1 MSGAGTGDPPDAA
14 DGGVPNVR
22 VRGIYATAVTR
33 LLLDAGNDVVGASE
47 PIRERFDADFGDDPH
62 DATVATTDDRQGV
75 GVHGGDDAVATVGSV
90 LSDVGRDTFLW
101 DDPTPTGA
109 VFDARVT
116 DTRGSGAVCNL
127 GDVEG
132 FLPYDATDA
141 YLESG
146 DAVRVQVRESAPPW
160 ADRRADLGTGIRAAS
175 GFATLIRG
183 REGVTVDTRD
193 DAAGRELAGMTDL
206 VGVDVPDGWGIEWS
220 HAATRAG
227 MDALAAALDGA
238 AGRAA
243 ALDATLGTDAGDA
256 SDADPD
262 SAPRRVAAP
271 ATGRWVWFGRESR
284 GALDDARRRV
294 TPTMPGHHR
303 TKAASEAASAGVDL
317 AEALCGSALG
327 GSSDRDGSDGDD
339 GAADADAGEFPFDV
353 VTRQFGPREGD
364 TVAITHGKP
373 DGRAFPLGRGEVTDW
388 AADGTI
394 EITRTMSGSGTYDG
408 LGTDRAAGDTATTKV
423 REGRWWYP
431 TVYRSEEGESKGT
444 YVNVC
449 TPVECFPDSIR
460 YVDLHVDVVKRP
472 DGTVERVDDDELDA
486 AVDAGN
492 VPPAVAEKARS
503 VAASLVRALS
513 E

>member
-1 MSGAGTGDPPDAA
+1 MSGDGPAAGDDADANGDPA
-14 DGGVPNVR
+14 VR

-33 LLLDAGNDVVGASE
+33 LVLDADADVVGASD
-47 PIRERFDADFGDDPH
+47 PIRERFDADFDDDPH
-62 DATVATTDDRQGV
+62 DVTVATTDDRQGV
-75 GVHGGDDAVATVGSV
+75 GVYGDTDGVTTVETV
-90 LSDVGRDTFLW
+90 LADVGRDTFVW
-101 DDPTPTGA
+101 EDPAPPGG

-116 DTRGSGAVCNL
+116 DTLGSGAVCDL
-127 GDVEG
+127 GPTEG

-141 YLESG
+141 YLDSG

-160 ADRRADLGTGIRAAS
+160 GDRRADLGTGIHAGS
-175 GFATLIRG
+175 GVATLVRG

-206 VGVDVPDGWGIEWS
+206 LDVDLPDGWGIEWS

-238 AGRAA
+238 ADRAA
-243 ALDATLGTDAGDA
+243 ALEATLDGGDVDPDAG
-256 SDADPD
+256 

-271 ATGRWVWFGRESR
+271 DSGRWVWFGGESR
-284 GALDDARRRV
+284 AALDDTRRRV

-317 AEALCGSALG
+317 AEALCGSVVG
-327 GSSDRDGSDGDD
+327 GWAGDSGGDD
-339 GAADADAGEFPFDV
+339 GDGPGEFPFDV
-353 VTRQFGPREGD
+353 VTRQFGPTEGD
-364 TVAITHGKP
+364 TVAIGHGKP

-394 EITRTMSGSGTYDG
+394 EVTRTMSGSGTYDA
-408 LGTDRAAGDTATTKV
+408 LGTQRQAGDTATTKF

-431 TVYRSEEGESKGT
+431 TVYRGDDGAARGT

-449 TPVECFPDSIR
+449 TPVECFPDSVR
-460 YVDLHVDVVKRP
+460 YVDLHVDVVKHP

-486 AVDAGN
+486 AVEAGH
-492 VPPAVAEKARS
+492 VPPAAAEKARS
-503 VAASLVRALS
+503 VAASLERALS

>member
-1 MSGAGTGDPPDAA
+1 MSGAETNDD
-14 DGGVPNVR
+14 VTQNVR
-22 VRGIYATAVTR
+22 VRGIYTTAVTR
-33 LLLDAGNDVVGASE
+33 LLLDAGADVVGASE

-62 DATVATTDDRQGV
+62 DVTVATTDDRQGV
-75 GVHGGDDAVATVGSV
+75 GVHGTDGAVDAVGSV
-90 LSDVGRDTFLW
+90 LGNVGRDTFGW
-101 DDPTPTGA
+101 DDPTPPGA

-116 DTRGSGAVCNL
+116 DTRGSGAVCDL
-127 GDVEG
+127 GDAEG

-227 MDALAAALDGA
+227 MDALEAALDGA
-238 AGRAA
+238 VDQAA
-243 ALDATLGTDAGDA
+243 ALESALDEAAGDT

-262 SAPRRVAAP
+262 PDSPPRRVAAP
-271 ATGRWVWFGRESR
+271 TSGRWVWFGRESR
-284 GALDDARRRV
+284 GALDDVRRRV

-327 GSSDRDGSDGDD
+327 GGFDRDDSDGDD
-339 GAADADAGEFPFDV
+339 DGGADSDAGEFPFAA
-353 VTRQFGPREGD
+353 VTRQFGPQEGD
-364 TVAITHGKP
+364 TVEIGHGKP
-373 DGRAFPLGRGEVTDW
+373 DGRAFSLGRAEVTDW

-394 EITRTMSGSGTYDG
+394 EVTRTMSGSGTYDG
-408 LGTDRAAGDTATTKV
+408 LGTDRTAGDTATTKV

-431 TVYRSEEGESKGT
+431 TVYRGEDGASKGT

-460 YVDLHVDVVKRP
+460 YIDLHVDVVKRP

-486 AVDAGN
+486 AVAAGT

>member
-1 MSGAGTGDPPDAA
+1 MRNDGTPGDDTDANTA
-14 DGGVPNVR
+14 PKVR
-22 VRGIYATAVTR
+22 IRGIYTTAVTR
-33 LLLDAGNDVVGASE
+33 LVLDAGADVVGASE

-75 GVHGGDDAVATVGSV
+75 GVHGGEDAVAAAEAALV
-90 LSDVGRDTFLW
+90 DVGRDTFVW
-101 DDPTPTGA
+101 DDPTPPGA

-116 DTRGSGAVCNL
+116 DTLGSGAVCAL
-127 GDVEG
+127 GDAEG

-141 YLESG
+141 YIEAG
-146 DAVRVQVRESAPPW
+146 DTLRVQVRESAPPW
-160 ADRRADLGTGIRAAS
+160 ADRRAALGTGIRAGN

-206 VGVDVPDGWGIEWS
+206 LGVETPEGWGIEWS

-227 MDALAAALDGA
+227 MDALRAALDGA
-238 AGRAA
+238 ADRAV
-243 ALDATLGTDAGDA
+243 ALEAVIDDGSDDRSGVDGESVPQRVVTPA
-256 SDADPD
+256 S
-262 SAPRRVAAP
+262 
-271 ATGRWVWFGRESR
+271 GRWAWFGGESR
-284 GALDDARRRV
+284 AALDDARRRV
-294 TPTMPGHHR
+294 TETMPGHHR

-317 AEALCGSALG
+317 AEALCGSTVG
-327 GSSDRDGSDGDD
+327 DGSSEGDGSEPD
-339 GAADADAGEFPFDV
+339 FPFDV
-353 VTRQFGPREGD
+353 VTRQFGPIEGD
-364 TVAITHGKP
+364 TVEIGHGKP
-373 DGRAFPLGRGEVTDW
+373 DGRAFALGRGEVTEWD
-388 AADGTI
+388 ADGTI
-394 EITRTMSGSGTYDG
+394 EVTREMAGSGTYDG
-408 LGTDRAAGDTATTKV
+408 LGTERSAGDTATTKF

-431 TVYRSEEGESKGT
+431 TVYRGEDGVSKGT

-486 AVDAGN
+486 AVEAGN
-492 VPPAVAEKARS
+492 VPENAAEKARS